1 MSQTI
6 SETMSRIKIAD
17 QPMGAAISQAAVRSR
32 GRRTDL
38 KAKGAAEKKVCS
50 AQEERILSEEVMP
63 VEEKSVKPVEAQGT
77 EADSQSLT
85 LTVRGGVDKNG
96 RQDLVPEIEISR
108 GEIIGIVGPTGSGKS
123 TLIADIEQFALGDT
137 PTGRSILINGQVPKN
152 EQRYDPR
159 KKLVAQLSQNMHF
172 LADMQVGEFLR
183 MHAKSRGKDPHL
195 AHKVIEL
202 ANTLTGEPISPE
214 FQLTI
219 LSGGQSRALMVADI
233 AVISDSPIV
242 LIDEIENA
250 GIKKQEALRLLSGEG
265 KIVVVVTHDP
275 MLALMATRRI
285 VMKNGGMIK
294 VISTND
300 EEQRIFK
307 DIERVDSWLTS
318 LRETIRQG
326 EVVA

>member
-6 SETMSRIKIAD
+6 SDTMSRKRIADIAD
-17 QPMGAAISQAAVRSR
+17 QPMGAAMSPAAVNNK
-32 GRRTDL
+32 TN
-38 KAKGAAEKKVCS
+38 
-50 AQEERILSEEVMP
+50 
-63 VEEKSVKPVEAQGT
+63 
-77 EADSQSLT
+77 SQPLT
-85 LTVRGGVDKNG
+85 LTVLGGVDKCGN
-96 RQDLVPEIEISR
+96 QDLVHEIEISR

-123 TLIADIEQFALGDT
+123 TLISDIEQFALGDT

-195 AHKVIEL
+195 ADKVIEL

-285 VMKNGGMIK
+285 VMKNGGMTK
-294 VISTND
+294 VISTSN
-300 EEQRIFK
+300 EEHRIFL
-307 DIERVDSWLTS
+307 DIERVDGWLTG

>member
-1 MSQTI
+1 MPS
-6 SETMSRIKIAD
+6 
-17 QPMGAAISQAAVRSR
+17 PGA
-32 GRRTDL
+32 
-38 KAKGAAEKKVCS
+38 
-50 AQEERILSEEVMP
+50 RILIWR
-63 VEEKSVKPVEAQGT
+63 T
-77 EADSQSLT
+77 
-85 LTVRGGVDKNG
+85 
-96 RQDLVPEIEISR
+96 
-108 GEIIGIVGPTGSGKS
+108 
-123 TLIADIEQFALGDT
+123 
-137 PTGRSILINGQVPKN
+137 
-152 EQRYDPR
+152 
-159 KKLVAQLSQNMHF
+159 
-172 LADMQVGEFLR
+172 
-183 MHAKSRGKDPHL
+183 
-195 AHKVIEL
+195 KVIEL
-202 ANTLTGEPISPE
+202 ANTLTGEPINPE
-214 FQLTI
+214 YQLTI

-285 VMKNGGMIK
+285 VMKNGGMTK

-307 DIERVDSWLTS
+307 DIERVDGWLTG

>member
-1 MSQTI
+1 MSQTMIEIANGTTNQTIKQTTIQTVDELECQTI
-6 SETMSRIKIAD
+6 SHVAS
-17 QPMGAAISQAAVRSR
+17 
-32 GRRTDL
+32 
-38 KAKGAAEKKVCS
+38 
-50 AQEERILSEEVMP
+50 
-63 VEEKSVKPVEAQGT
+63 
-77 EADSQSLT
+77 ADSHAANRATYPTTGPLRLT
-85 LTVRGGVDKNG
+85 IQGGVDKSG
-96 RQDLVPEIEISR
+96 HSDAVSGIEISR

-137 PTGRSILINGQVPKN
+137 PSGRRILINGSAPGTA
-152 EQRYDPR
+152 QRYDPR

-172 LADMQVGEFLR
+172 LADMYVGEFLR
-183 MHAKSRGKDPHL
+183 MHAKSRGKDPKL
-195 AHKVIEL
+195 AGKVIEL
-202 ANTLTGEPISPE
+202 ANTLTGEPINPDY
-214 FQLTI
+214 QLTI

-285 VMKNGGMIK
+285 VMKNGGMTK
-294 VISTND
+294 VISTNA

-307 DIERVDSWLTS
+307 DIERVDGWLMG

>member
-6 SETMSRIKIAD
+6 SDTMSRKRIADIAD
-17 QPMGAAISQAAVRSR
+17 QPMGAAMSQAAVRNE
-32 GRRTDL
+32 TN
-38 KAKGAAEKKVCS
+38 
-50 AQEERILSEEVMP
+50 
-63 VEEKSVKPVEAQGT
+63 
-77 EADSQSLT
+77 SQPLT
-85 LTVRGGVDKNG
+85 LTVKGGVDKCG
-96 RQDLVPEIEISR
+96 HQDLVHEIEISR

-123 TLIADIEQFALGDT
+123 TLISDIEQFALGDT

-183 MHAKSRGKDPHL
+183 MHAKSRGKDPNQ
-195 AHKVIEL
+195 AGKVIEL

-275 MLALMATRRI
+275 MLAMMATRRI
-285 VMKNGGMIK
+285 VMKNGGMTK
-294 VISTND
+294 VISTNE
-300 EEQRIFK
+300 EEQRIFL
-307 DIERVDSWLTS
+307 DIERVDGWLTG

>member
-1 MSQTI
+1 MS
-6 SETMSRIKIAD
+6 E
-17 QPMGAAISQAAVRSR
+17 AAVNNK
-32 GRRTDL
+32 TN
-38 KAKGAAEKKVCS
+38 
-50 AQEERILSEEVMP
+50 
-63 VEEKSVKPVEAQGT
+63 
-77 EADSQSLT
+77 SQPLT
-85 LTVRGGVDKNG
+85 LTVLGGVDKCGN
-96 RQDLVPEIEISR
+96 QDLVNEIEISR

-123 TLIADIEQFALGDT
+123 TLISDIEQFALGDT

-183 MHAKSRGKDPHL
+183 MHAKSRGKDPNQ
-195 AHKVIEL
+195 ADKVIEL

-285 VMKNGGMIK
+285 VMKNGGMTK

-307 DIERVDSWLTS
+307 DIERVDGWLTG

>member
-1 MSQTI
+1 MS
-6 SETMSRIKIAD
+6 
-17 QPMGAAISQAAVRSR
+17 
-32 GRRTDL
+32 
-38 KAKGAAEKKVCS
+38 AEEELLR
-50 AQEERILSEEVMP
+50 AEERRGLKTDDHP
-63 VEEKSVKPVEAQGT
+63 
-77 EADSQSLT
+77 LT
-85 LTVRGGVDKNG
+85 LTIQGGVDKNG
-96 RQDLVPEIEISR
+96 HQDLVPEIEICR

-137 PTGRSILINGQVPKN
+137 PSGRSILINGQVPEN

-195 AHKVIEL
+195 AEKVIEL

-265 KIVVVVTHDP
+265 KIVAVVTHDP

-285 VMKNGGMIK
+285 VMKNGGMVK
-294 VISTND
+294 VISTSD

-307 DIERVDSWLTS
+307 DIERVDGWLTG

>member
-6 SETMSRIKIAD
+6 SDTMSRKRIADIAD
-17 QPMGAAISQAAVRSR
+17 QPMGAATSQAAVRNE
-32 GRRTDL
+32 TN
-38 KAKGAAEKKVCS
+38 
-50 AQEERILSEEVMP
+50 
-63 VEEKSVKPVEAQGT
+63 
-77 EADSQSLT
+77 SQPLT
-85 LTVRGGVDKNG
+85 LTVKGGVDKCG
-96 RQDLVPEIEISR
+96 HQDLVHEIEISR

-123 TLIADIEQFALGDT
+123 TLISDIEQFALGDT

-183 MHAKSRGKDPHL
+183 MHAKSRGKDPNQ
-195 AHKVIEL
+195 ADKVIEL

-285 VMKNGGMIK
+285 VMKNGGMTK
-294 VISTND
+294 VISTSN
-300 EEQRIFK
+300 EEHRIFL
-307 DIERVDSWLTS
+307 DIERVDGWLTG

>member
-1 MSQTI
+1 VSQTI
-6 SETMSRIKIAD
+6 KERRIMS
-17 QPMGAAISQAAVRSR
+17 
-32 GRRTDL
+32 
-38 KAKGAAEKKVCS
+38 AEEELLR
-50 AQEERILSEEVMP
+50 AEERRGLKTDDHP
-63 VEEKSVKPVEAQGT
+63 
-77 EADSQSLT
+77 LT
-85 LTVRGGVDKNG
+85 LTIQGGVDKNG
-96 RQDLVPEIEISR
+96 HQDLVPEIEICR

-137 PTGRSILINGQVPKN
+137 PSGRSILINGQVPEN

-195 AHKVIEL
+195 AEKVIEL
-202 ANTLTGEPISPE
+202 ANTLTGDPISPE

-265 KIVVVVTHDP
+265 KIVAVVTHDP

-285 VMKNGGMIK
+285 VMKNGGMVK
-294 VISTND
+294 VISTSD

-307 DIERVDSWLTS
+307 DIERVDGWLTG
-318 LRETIRQG
+318 LRATIRQG